1 MKGLKLAIVSSAILF
16 SMQAFA
22 AKEVINRCDIDN
34 NCVKLAEALYFEARG
49 ESKKGIIA
57 VGQVIINRTESTSF
71 KNTVVEVVEQKKWNG
86 SKWVCQF
93 SYVCKMLNSNKPI
106 KMKKERANQMKVIA
120 RGVLDGIYPDYSN
133 GADHFISSK
142 IVKPGWAKK
151 MALVS
156 DIGGHIFFDS
166 TKKSI

>member
-1 MKGLKLAIVSSAILF
+1 MKGLKLAIFSAAILF
-16 SMQAFA
+16 SMHSFA
-22 AKEVINRCDIDN
+22 AKEVINRCDVDN

-57 VGQVIINRTESTSF
+57 VGQVIVNRTEREAF
-71 KNTVVEVVEQKKWNG
+71 KDTVVEVVEEKKWNG

-93 SYVCKMLNSNKPI
+93 SYICKMMNSNKPLQ
-106 KMKKERANQMKVIA
+106 MKKERANQMKIIA

-142 IVKPGWAKK
+142 IGIPNWAKK

-156 DIGGHIFFDS
+156 DIGGHIFLDS